1 MCFAGVLQVP
11 FLHASAI
18 AWDVFRCPEQGVPRL
33 ELYNT
38 NRGGGGG
45 YVIGCGGLSALY
57 RGPSPKRGGHL
68 SPLMATPTP
77 SLMRCPQKKEHVR
90 RDNSTRPGAV
100 SRTTVNFILSW
111 AASRTLVLL
120 SPCVFPSLSSA
131 SVLGALLL
139 SPSLTI
145 VRSPAATRVRPVWY
159 GPRDA
164 TQYGVIAP
172 FPLVTTS
179 SRRGMEATALR
190 SVFW

>member
-1 MCFAGVLQVP
+1 M
-11 FLHASAI
+11 
-18 AWDVFRCPEQGVPRL
+18 
-33 ELYNT
+33 
-38 NRGGGGG
+38 G
-45 YVIGCGGLSALY
+45 YVIGRGGLSALY
-57 RGPSPKRGGHL
+57 RGPSPKRGVHL
-68 SPLMATPTP
+68 GPLMATPTP
-77 SLMRCPQKKEHVR
+77 SLMRCPPKKEHVR

-111 AASRTLVLL
+111 AASRTPVLL

-145 VRSPAATRVRPVWY
+145 VRSPAATSVRPVWY

>member
-1 MCFAGVLQVP
+1 MWVP
-11 FLHASAI
+11 FLYASAL
-18 AWDVFRCPEQGVPRL
+18 AWMIFRCPEQGVPRL
-33 ELYNT
+33 GLYNT

-111 AASRTLVLL
+111 AASRTPVLL

-145 VRSPAATRVRPVWY
+145 VRSPAATSVRPVWY

>member
-1 MCFAGVLQVP
+1 MRF
-11 FLHASAI
+11 S
-18 AWDVFRCPEQGVPRL
+18 
-33 ELYNT
+33 
-38 NRGGGGG
+38 NRGRFLPRRALPSQRLASWEPRTAHARADGAQNGG
-45 YVIGCGGLSALY
+45 
-57 RGPSPKRGGHL
+57 
-68 SPLMATPTP
+68 
-77 SLMRCPQKKEHVR
+77 
-90 RDNSTRPGAV
+90 
-100 SRTTVNFILSW
+100 
-111 AASRTLVLL
+111 ASRTPVLL
-120 SPCVFPSLSSA
+120 SRCVFPSLSSA

-145 VRSPAATRVRPVWY
+145 VRSPAATSVRPVWY